1 MNKGVFSRS
10 MFNRNARN
18 KLYNKG
24 GLPSVQ
30 KFQFGGMP
38 TVPRNL
44 PRPGGGIEFNYPF
57 ISDTIRKGDV
67 GGLTNILTRAQKNP
81 MTSTMYGNIPVQR
94 PNPLID
100 IAQGGIKS
108 IQERPEPKKSVALTQ
123 AEQLQKLVGAEKA
136 SPVLQDLNL
145 GILGRST
152 EENPNPE
159 EMGSEKQI
167 LKTGD
172 ELKVAESKKEFNEKS
187 NKITNQI
194 NELKTSNNTTDLSF
208 LDQKVLPVV
217 ESGQQNITTNEEKE
231 YAGKNIAETLKEI
244 GGKYKT
250 SVDNI
255 NAGEDDPTNKV
266 NKIDNLFANKV
277 LTAYGITGS
286 EEEAEE
292 KTLKQKTKEYTDL
305 VREVLGDDAATE
317 KTLGG
322 LNLAMFGFAMA
333 AGESPN
339 ALTNIGKAGMKFA
352 DKAAD
357 TAKAKRKREETIKL
371 TGLSKALES
380 EEAEKAFERSLKKIA
395 FGEEFKFAYQ
405 IYDNEKKAERLAT
418 QLAASRDNLLTK
430 IASSEKIATDG
441 NASKLKITNLNNNI
455 RELISNNTITA
466 QTKISDARI
475 TTQKEIS
482 ALNAEISKLGIE
494 SKFDLQDDAQAFQ
507 TKLNDINNKLKVQIS
522 DATNEAA
529 FIRTV
534 HGNFDSTAQS
544 LYSSRS
550 ALNLKGDEIFTA
562 KVFNGKIVKPGDENY
577 KNGLDFLDELQVMA
591 AQTGGSSKYLKESN
605 VQRFVTDIKK
615 NPEINKILERDFDYL
630 TDNPDKIPNKNGVP
644 MFEIKKDDE
653 FSQFHPAYD
662 YIFESFVRKSGFQEY
677 TVPK

>member
-1 MNKGVFSRS
+1 MNKRVLSRS
-10 MFNRNARN
+10 MFNRTARN

-38 TVPRNL
+38 RNL
-44 PRPGGGIEFNYPF
+44 PRPGGGIELRYPF
-57 ISDTIRKGDV
+57 ISDMIRKGDV
-67 GGLTNILTRAQKNP
+67 AGLTNILTTAQKNP
-81 MTSTMYGNIPVQR
+81 MTSTMYGGTPVQR

-100 IAQGGIKS
+100 IAQGGIES
-108 IQERPEPKKSVALTQ
+108 IKKRPEPKQKVSLTP
-123 AEQLQKLVGAEKA
+123 AEELQKLVDAEKA

-145 GILGRST
+145 GILGKST

-172 ELKVAESKKEFNEKS
+172 ELKAVESKKEFNQKKD
-187 NKITNQI
+187 KITNQI
-194 NELKTSNNTTDLSF
+194 NELKNSTVDTDLSF
-208 LDQKVLPVV
+208 LEQKVSPVV
-217 ESGQQNITTNEEKE
+217 DSGQQNITTDEEKA
-231 YAGKNIAETLKEI
+231 YAGSTIAETLKEI
-244 GGKYKT
+244 GGKYKQ

-255 NAGEDDPTNKV
+255 NAGDGDPTNKV

-277 LTAYGITGS
+277 LTAYGITES

-292 KTLKQKTKEYTDL
+292 KPLKDKVKEYTAL

-339 ALTNIGKAGMKFA
+339 ALTNIGRAGMKFA

-357 TAKAKRKREETIKL
+357 TAKARRKREETIKL

-405 IYDNEKKAERLAT
+405 VYDNKQKAERLAT

-430 IASSEKIATDG
+430 IASSEKIAADG
-441 NASKLKITNLNNNI
+441 IASREKINEINNNLTK
-455 RELISNNTITA
+455 LISDNRIKASTLMN
-466 QTKISDARI
+466 DANI
-475 TTQKEIS
+475 LSKKEIA

-494 SKFDLQDDAQAFQ
+494 SKFTLQDDAQAFQ
-507 TKLNDINNKLKVQIS
+507 SKLNDINNELKIQINN
-522 DATNEAA
+522 ANNEAA

-544 LYSSRS
+544 LFSSRS
-550 ALNLKGDEIFTA
+550 ALDLQGDEIFTA
-562 KVFNGKIVKPGDENY
+562 KIFNGKIVKPGDENY
-577 KNGLDFLDELQVMA
+577 GKGLDFLDQLQVMA
-591 AQTGGSSKYLKESN
+591 AQAGGSSKFLKESN
-605 VQRFVTDIKK
+605 VNRFVTDVRG
-615 NPEINKILERDFDYL
+615 NPEIDKILERDFDYL
-630 TDNPDKIPNKNGVP
+630 ADNPDKIPKKDGEP
-644 MFEIKKDDE
+644 MFEISSSDT
-653 FSQFHPAYD
+653 FSQFHPAYN
-662 YIFESFVRKSGFQEY
+662 YIFESFVRKSGFKDYE
-677 TVPK
+677 VPK